1 MEKLFNNEKW
11 KKQNLIFIAA
21 AILCLSPVIS
31 SPIALLLGFTLAILG
46 LVPKQIN
53 LNLLTKNLL
62 AYSIIG
68 LGFGINLDQAISASK
83 EAFGLIIL
91 SLLSTLIIGWLLT
104 KRLGINSKTGYLIS
118 SGTAICGGSAIAA
131 VAPAI
136 NASKD
141 QTSIAL
147 ATVFLLNS
155 VALFLFPFI
164 GHLLSMTQHAF
175 GVWCAI
181 AIHDTSSV
189 VGAASA
195 YGDQSLLIA
204 TTLKLARA
212 LWIIPIAFISALLF
226 KGDNKKI
233 TVPRFILFYC
243 LSILVAY
250 YLPQFSS
257 VYEIVFSV
265 SKRFL
270 VLSLFLIGAAIS
282 FNKIRSAG
290 PKPLFLGG
298 LLWIISATGSL
309 AYIQLLM

>member
-68 LGFGINLDQAISASK
+68 LGFGINLDQAIAASK

-189 VGAASA
+189 V
-195 YGDQSLLIA
+195 
-204 TTLKLARA
+204 
-212 LWIIPIAFISALLF
+212 
-226 KGDNKKI
+226 
-233 TVPRFILFYC
+233 
-243 LSILVAY
+243 
-250 YLPQFSS
+250 
-257 VYEIVFSV
+257 
-265 SKRFL
+265 
-270 VLSLFLIGAAIS
+270 
-282 FNKIRSAG
+282 
-290 PKPLFLGG
+290 
-298 LLWIISATGSL
+298 
-309 AYIQLLM
+309 